1 MSEEYT
7 LSIYLKLSFCYAAYL
22 WYLLESVFLQL
33 CKYST
38 CLYMLVNILK
48 MYMCYFSDMVLKRA
62 FRPNRKE
69 SREIQKKI
77 KKCLLF
83 SVIFYSVFVCVCIC
97 REGWVEKARVPKMFV
112 FQHIYVYEKN
122 ERQFLY
128 LLLRILCIEYFCRFE
143 HDRLSV
149 YRCVRAEVYLI
160 QIQVSFV
167 RYSILMSVFRYAM
180 CKCMSVSMFEHVFVV
195 FSICMYVLYVDS

>member
-1 MSEEYT
+1 MFVI
-7 LSIYLKLSFCYAAYL
+7 LR
-22 WYLLESVFLQL
+22 YLLQCVRVCRYLQRRL
-33 CKYST
+33 
-38 CLYMLVNILK
+38 
-48 MYMCYFSDMVLKRA
+48 
-62 FRPNRKE
+62 
-69 SREIQKKI
+69 SREGTCAKDV
-77 KKCLLF
+77 CL
-83 SVIFYSVFVCVCIC
+83 S
-97 REGWVEKARVPKMFV
+97 
-112 FQHIYVYEKN
+112 IYVYEKN

-143 HDRLSV
+143 HVRLSV

-195 FSICMYVLYVDS
+195 FSICMYVCIVCRFVVKDFLILQYNLRITLRNQQQQFYVLRIQIHT